1 MEARDFFA
9 GLIFINQIDKLRF
22 SETGLI
28 ELDSLGDIPENCYAV
43 ADKFIESRKVKE

>member
-1 MEARDFFA
+1 MDARDFFA
-9 GLIFINQIDKLRF
+9 GLVFINQMDKLRF

-43 ADKFIESRKVKE
+43 ADKILESQNVKE